1 MPANTISPFEYASIL
16 ISIILGLG
24 ITQILSSVSDLLYD
38 LKKVKF
44 YFPHTVWVIFVLF
57 LHIQEWFVIYEL
69 KNKVGWTLPELSFIL
84 LYPIILFT
92 TAKMLLPTN
101 HQEERFDLKVFFNSQ
116 FPIISRL
123 IAICIMLSLL
133 FNFFLLKLTFTQQI
147 PLIFFFGITLFVSI
161 KKEQNEFIHKIIAF
175 LILIATLVSIALEND
190 IWIIK

>member
-101 HQEERFDLKVFFNSQ
+101 HQEEKFDLKVFFNSQ